1 MDECSKLPLEGVKVL
16 DLSRVL
22 AGPYATMV
30 LGDLGADV
38 IKVEHPERGDD
49 TRHWGPP
56 FAGEGE
62 ARESAYFLA
71 VNRNKRSIGV
81 DLKDPEGL
89 ERIKELAAEADVVI
103 ENWRRGALEKFG
115 LDYEALREANPGL
128 IYCSITGFGPG
139 PDEERPGYDF
149 LVQARGGVMGI
160 TGQPGGEPTK
170 VGVAIS
176 DIVCGLFASNAIL
189 AALHRRAAT
198 GEGARIEVPL
208 FESTLGWLANRG
220 QEYLISGKDT
230 GLIGNAHPSIV
241 PYQTFDA
248 SDKPIVVAVGNNTQ
262 FAGLCK
268 AVGRPEL
275 AEDER
280 FATNPDRVANREALI
295 PESPTRVQQAARGRV
310 GRGDPGRGHPVR
322 TRQHARRRV
331 RRRARPRARA
341 YSRISIIPRP
351 ACSRCSPRRYSSTAN
366 ASLSAVLHQPSA
378 STRTK
383 RTTIGASSFEP
394 RPERFANRPC
404 TCGPRHQGFRG
415 AIRWPRTRSLA

>member
-1 MDECSKLPLEGVKVL
+1 MEDGTRLPLEGVRVL

-38 IKVEHPERGDD
+38 VKVEHPKRGDD

-62 ARESAYFLA
+62 ERESAYFLA
-71 VNRNKRSIGV
+71 VNRNKRSVGI
-81 DLKDPEGL
+81 DLKDAGGL
-89 ERIKELAAEADVVI
+89 ERVKRLAARADVLI
-103 ENWRRGALEKFG
+103 ENWKRGALEKLG
-115 LDYEALREANPGL
+115 LGYEALRETNPGL
-128 IYCSITGFGPG
+128 VYCSITGFGPG
-139 PDEERPGYDF
+139 PDEKRPGYDF

-189 AALHRRAAT
+189 AALHRRAAS
-198 GEGARIEVPL
+198 GDGARIEIPL

-220 QEYLISGKDT
+220 QEFLITGEDT

-248 SDKPIVVAVGNNTQ
+248 SDRPIVVAVGNNTQ
-262 FAGLCK
+262 FARLCE
-268 AVGRPEL
+268 VLGRPEL

-280 FATNPDRVANREALI
+280 YATNPDRVANRESLVSELQREISKRSADDWAGEI
-295 PESPTRVQQAARGRV
+295 RAAGV
-310 GRGDPGRGHPVR
+310 PSGPVN
-322 TRQHARRRV
+322 TLADVFADEHVKGSGMLQNIDH
-331 RRRARPRARA
+331 
-341 YSRISIIPRP
+341 
-351 ACSRCSPRRYSSTAN
+351 
-366 ASLSAVLHQPSA
+366 PSA
-378 STRTK
+378 SPLEML
-383 RTTIGASSFEP
+383 ASP
-394 RPERFANRPC
+394 ILVDGGRLPIRRPP
-404 TCGPRHQGFRG
+404 P
-415 AIRWPRTRSLA
+415 SLGQHTNETHDAWT

>member
-1 MDECSKLPLEGVKVL
+1 MVDGPKLPLQGVKIL

-56 FAGEGE
+56 FVGEGE

-89 ERIKELAAEADVVI
+89 ERVKALAAEADVVI

-115 LDYEALREANPGL
+115 LDYDALRKANPGL

-220 QEYLISGKDT
+220 QEYLISGEDT

-280 FATNPDRVANREALI
+280 YATNPDRVANREALI
-295 PESPTRVQQAARGRV
+295 QGLQREFSK
-310 GRGDPGRGHPVR
+310 
-322 TRQHARRRV
+322 
-331 RRRARPRARA
+331 
-341 YSRISIIPRP
+341 RP
-351 ACSRCSPRRYSSTAN
+351 ADEWVEEIRAAGIPCGPVNMLADVF
-366 ASLSAVLHQPSA
+366 ADEHVLGSGILQDIDHPSA
-378 STRTK
+378 GLLK
-383 RTTIGASSFEP
+383 MLASPLLVDGERLP
-394 RPERFANRPC
+394 ILRPP
-404 TCGPRHQGFRG
+404 P
-415 AIRWPRTRSLA
+415 SLGQHTDETHDDWR

>member
-1 MDECSKLPLEGVKVL
+1 MEEGTGLPLEGVKVL

-56 FAGEGE
+56 FAGGE
-62 ARESAYFLA
+62 ERGESAYFLS

-81 DLKDPEGL
+81 DLKDQRGL
-89 ERIKELAAEADVVI
+89 ERVRALAAGADVVI
-103 ENWRRGALEKFG
+103 ENWRRGALEKLG
-115 LDYEALREANPGL
+115 LGYETLQESNPGL
-128 IYCSITGFGPG
+128 VYCSITGFGPG
-139 PDEERPGYDF
+139 PDEDRPGYDF

-189 AALHRRAAT
+189 AALHRRSVT

-220 QEYLISGKDT
+220 QEYLVSGEDS

-241 PYQTFDA
+241 PYQTFHA
-248 SDKPIVVAVGNNTQ
+248 SDKPLVVAVGNNAQ
-262 FAGLCK
+262 FANLCK
-268 AVGRPEL
+268 AIGRPEL

-280 FATNPDRVANREALI
+280 YATNPDRVANREDLI
-295 PESPTRVQQAARGRV
+295 SELQAEFG
-310 GRGDPGRGHPVR
+310 
-322 TRQHARRRV
+322 
-331 RRRARPRARA
+331 
-341 YSRISIIPRP
+341 
-351 ACSRCSPRRYSSTAN
+351 
-366 ASLSAVLHQPSA
+366 
-378 STRTK
+378 K
-383 RTTIGASSFEP
+383 RTADEWAEEIRAAGVPSGPVNTLADVLTDEHLLGSGILQDLDHPTAGSLKMLASPILIGGARLP
-394 RPERFANRPC
+394 IRRPPPTLGQHTDEA
-404 TCGPRHQGFRG
+404 GDS
-415 AIRWPRTRSLA
+415 WDRT

>member
-1 MDECSKLPLEGVKVL
+1 MDDGPKLPLAGVKIL

-81 DLKDPEGL
+81 DLKDAEGL
-89 ERIKELAAEADVVI
+89 GRIKRLAAGADVMI
-103 ENWRRGALEKFG
+103 ENWRRGALEKLG
-115 LDYEALREANPGL
+115 LGYEALRATNPGL
-128 IYCSITGFGPG
+128 VYCSITGFGPG

-189 AALHRRAAT
+189 AALHRRDVT
-198 GEGARIEVPL
+198 GEGSRIEVPL
-208 FESTLGWLANRG
+208 FETTLGWLANRG
-220 QEYLISGKDT
+220 QEYLVSGEDK

-248 SDKPIVVAVGNNTQ
+248 SDKPLVVAVGNNSQ

-295 PESPTRVQQAARGRV
+295 SELQEEFGQ
-310 GRGDPGRGHPVR
+310 
-322 TRQHARRRV
+322 
-331 RRRARPRARA
+331 
-341 YSRISIIPRP
+341 RP
-351 ACSRCSPRRYSSTAN
+351 ADEWVEEIRAAGVPSGPVNTLADVFADDHVRGSGMLQDIVHASAGPLKMLASPILIDSERLPIRRPPPT
-366 ASLSAVLHQPSA
+366 LGQHTDETLD
-378 STRTK
+378 
-383 RTTIGASSFEP
+383 
-394 RPERFANRPC
+394 
-404 TCGPRHQGFRG
+404 
-415 AIRWPRTRSLA
+415 W

>member
-1 MDECSKLPLEGVKVL
+1 MEEGSKLPLDGVRIL

-38 IKVEHPERGDD
+38 LKVEHPERGDD

-56 FAGEGE
+56 FAGGE
-62 ARESAYFLA
+62 ADGESAYFLSI
-71 VNRNKRSIGV
+71 NRNKRSIGV

-89 ERIKELAAEADVVI
+89 ERVKKLAAGADVVI
-103 ENWRRGALEKFG
+103 ENWRRGALDKLG
-115 LDYEALREANPGL
+115 LGYQALREENPDL

-139 PDEERPGYDF
+139 PDEDRPGYDF

-189 AALHRRAAT
+189 AALHRRAVT

-220 QEYLISGKDT
+220 QEYLVSGEDS

-248 SDKPIVVAVGNNTQ
+248 SDRPIVVAVGNNSQ
-262 FAGLCK
+262 FANLCR
-268 AVGRPEL
+268 AIGRPEL

-280 FATNPDRVANREALI
+280 YATNPDRVANREALI
-295 PESPTRVQQAARGRV
+295 SELQQEFRKRTADEWAEEIRAAGV
-310 GRGDPGRGHPVR
+310 PSGPVN
-322 TRQHARRRV
+322 TLSDVFTDEHV
-331 RRRARPRARA
+331 L
-341 YSRISIIPRP
+341 
-351 ACSRCSPRRYSSTAN
+351 
-366 ASLSAVLHQPSA
+366 ASGILQSLDHPSA
-378 STRTK
+378 GPLK
-383 RTTIGASSFEP
+383 MLASPILIDGERMP
-394 RPERFANRPC
+394 IRRPP
-404 TCGPRHQGFRG
+404 P
-415 AIRWPRTRSLA
+415 SLGQHTDEVHDGWS

>member
-1 MDECSKLPLEGVKVL
+1 MDDGQRLPLAGVKIL

-81 DLKDPEGL
+81 DLKDVEGL
-89 ERIKELAAEADVVI
+89 ERIKSLASGADVVI
-103 ENWRRGALEKFG
+103 ENWRRGALEKLG
-115 LDYEALREANPGL
+115 LGYEALRTTNPGL
-128 IYCSITGFGPG
+128 VYCSIIGFGPG

-160 TGQPGGEPTK
+160 TGQPGGDPTK

-189 AALHRRAAT
+189 AALHRRDVT
-198 GEGARIEVPL
+198 GEGSRIEVPL

-220 QEYLISGKDT
+220 QEYLVSGEDT

-248 SDKPIVVAVGNNTQ
+248 SDKPLVVAVGNNSQ
-262 FAGLCK
+262 FAALCN

-280 FATNPDRVANREALI
+280 FATNPDRVANREVLI
-295 PESPTRVQQAARGRV
+295 SELQKEFGQ
-310 GRGDPGRGHPVR
+310 
-322 TRQHARRRV
+322 
-331 RRRARPRARA
+331 
-341 YSRISIIPRP
+341 RP
-351 ACSRCSPRRYSSTAN
+351 ADEWVEEIRAAGVPSGPVNTLADVFADDHVRGSGMLQDITHASAGPLKMLASPILIDSERLPIRRPPPTLGQHTDEA
-366 ASLSAVLHQPSA
+366 LD
-378 STRTK
+378 
-383 RTTIGASSFEP
+383 
-394 RPERFANRPC
+394 
-404 TCGPRHQGFRG
+404 
-415 AIRWPRTRSLA
+415 W

>member
-1 MDECSKLPLEGVKVL
+1 MGDGSQLPLEGVKVL

-22 AGPYATMV
+22 AGPFATMV

-38 IKVEHPERGDD
+38 VKVEHPERGDD

-62 ARESAYFLA
+62 VRESAYYLA

-89 ERIKELAAEADVVI
+89 ERVRDLAAGADVMI
-103 ENWRRGALEKFG
+103 ENWRRGALEKLG
-115 LDYEALREANPGL
+115 LGYEDLGETNPGL
-128 IYCSITGFGPG
+128 VYCSITGFGPG

-176 DIVCGLFASNAIL
+176 DIMCGLFASNAIL
-189 AALHRRAAT
+189 AALHRRAET

-220 QEYLISGKDT
+220 QEYLISGEDK
-230 GLIGNAHPSIV
+230 GLIGNVHPSIV

-248 SDKPIVVAVGNNTQ
+248 SDKPLVVAVGNNAQ
-262 FAGLCK
+262 FAALCK
-268 AVGRPEL
+268 VVGRPEL

-280 FATNPDRVANREALI
+280 YATNPDRVANREALV
-295 PESPTRVQQAARGRV
+295 EELQQEFRKRSAQEWAGEIRAAGVPSGPVNTLADVFADEHVRGSGILQDV
-310 GRGDPGRGHPVR
+310 DH
-322 TRQHARRRV
+322 
-331 RRRARPRARA
+331 
-341 YSRISIIPRP
+341 
-351 ACSRCSPRRYSSTAN
+351 
-366 ASLSAVLHQPSA
+366 PSA
-378 STRTK
+378 GPLK
-383 RTTIGASSFEP
+383 MLASPILIDGERLP
-394 RPERFANRPC
+394 IRRPPPALGQHTDEA
-404 TCGPRHQGFRG
+404 HD
-415 AIRWPRTRSLA
+415 WS